1 MFDVERWLQ
10 VLGEDITCVV
20 LSGHSPNPHFSIYVI
35 LTDCVVADVDG
46 ARVFVHIG
54 LGSDVFS
61 GLVVG
66 EEIVV
71 GCVIAIEL

>member
-10 VLGEDITCVV
+10 VLGENITCVV
-20 LSGHSPNPHFSIYVI
+20 LSVHSPNPHFSIYVI

-66 EEIVV
+66 E
-71 GCVIAIEL
+71 